1 MNDRIDMNEWEA
13 QINALLDGELDDA
26 QTQALKSAAERDQA
40 LARAIIEAYELQR
53 LIAALPEQR
62 APDSLR
68 EKLRQIPQ
76 QHAAPARAPQTAGL
90 RAAPRRW
97 SWFQPRW
104 VMALAAVPLVVA
116 IGIYQGGPQDGPRTP
131 SDAELAQA
139 RQDLALAFAYLE
151 KASLATGREI
161 EYSIGTGMRD
171 PVKNNTL
178 RTIADQFELNKEQE
192 T

>member
-1 MNDRIDMNEWEA
+1 MNDANNTSEWDT

-26 QTQALKSAAERDQA
+26 EANALKAAAEQDPV
-40 LARAIIEAYELQR
+40 LAAAIIEAYELQQ
-53 LIAALPEQR
+53 LMAALPEER
-62 APDSLR
+62 APESLR
-68 EKLRQIPQ
+68 EKLAQIPQ
-76 QHAAPARAPQTAGL
+76 EQAALSRATQAVK
-90 RAAPRRW
+90 AQSSPRRW
-97 SWFQPRW
+97 NWFQPRW
-104 VMALAAVPLVVA
+104 VMALAAVPLVIA
-116 IGIYQGGPQDGPRTP
+116 IGMHQRGPSAP
-131 SDAELAQA
+131 SEAELAQA

-171 PVKNNTL
+171 PVKTNTL